1 MARKPEVYLTDTIET
16 WRQKTNLLS
25 ANIGDPD
32 DLNTSDKTT
41 LVSAIN
47 ELESVSNSSFIR
59 DQLSVSTSGT
69 GSHSSLS
76 YNKNSGVFSFS
87 VNSLTPNDIP
97 ELDASKVPTGVF
109 NAAQIPNLDASKI
122 TTGTLDSD
130 RFPESIKNSIPLS
143 STDDLDEGLTNLYF
157 TVSRARSSIIA
168 GSNISYDSNTGVISS
183 TAGVV
188 NVDPDYDEAT
198 DRSNSLAA
206 YSLQSMYFFL
216 DTNNSETGNYFG
228 IYNNLD
234 PYSDTVNSG
243 NSIFRVDEDGS
254 VNVTNTLHV
263 STSGI
268 EFPNNAYGGV
278 GDTAKIYLGEAD
290 DGAGE
295 STRLTFEVSNDLDDE
310 IHFILPSAN
319 GVKINGFTAY
329 HEGNL
334 ASAALT
340 PNVSI
345 VREAFIETIQN
356 SGVYYFNSSQYPNN
370 VSRPPDEHEIILVCK
385 TPEHGYVTGDEIY
398 FGQQS
403 DPAGLEEGIAITRH
417 NNSLLMQ
424 MRIGQNGPGLVTNK
438 NSGTGH
444 ILRSA
449 NWSVKVRFTWWGS
462 DGNYTK
468 GVTDWLTNPSST
480 GTVTTEGDLTGNAT
494 IEVPGNPSFGTISV
508 PGQSDV
514 SASVLGD
521 TLNLIDGSGVT
532 ITTNGSDSITIS
544 SSGGG
549 GGLGS
554 GQAWQNV
561 LSSRVAGTAYQNNT
575 GSSIMVSVTSV
586 ATSANA
592 VEISSVSSTGPWVP
606 IAWTTADR
614 FHPDTNQFIVPD
626 NHWYRVTAGA
636 GLYIW
641 AELR

>member
-1 MARKPEVYLTDTIET
+1 MSRKPEVYLTDTIET

-32 DLNTSDKTT
+32 DLNTTDKTT

-47 ELESVSNSSFIR
+47 ELESVSNSSFTR
-59 DQLSVSTSGT
+59 DQLSVSSSGT
-69 GSHSSLS
+69 GAHSSLS
-76 YNKNSGVFSFS
+76 YNKNSGVFSFT
-87 VNSLTPNDIP
+87 VNSLTPSDIP

-109 NAAQIPNLDASKI
+109 NADQIPNLDASKI
-122 TTGTLDSD
+122 TTGIFDSD
-130 RFPESIKNSIPLS
+130 RFPESIRNGIGLNN
-143 STDDLDEGLTNLYF
+143 TDDLDEGLTNLYF
-157 TVSRARSSIIA
+157 TTDRARASIVA
-168 GSNISYDSNTGVISS
+168 GSNITYDPNTGVISS
-183 TAGVV
+183 TGGLV
-188 NVDPDYDEAT
+188 NVDPDYDEVS
-198 DRSNSLAA
+198 DRSNSWAA
-206 YSLQSMYFFL
+206 YSLQSMHFFL
-216 DTNNSETGNYFG
+216 DHNNSETGNYFG

-263 STSGI
+263 STNGI
-268 EFPNNAYGGV
+268 EFPSDAYGGS

-295 STRLTFEVSNDLDDE
+295 ATRLTFEVSNDLEDE

-334 ASAALT
+334 APAGLT
-340 PNVSI
+340 PNVAI

-370 VSRPPDEHEIILVCK
+370 VNRPPDEHEIILVCK
-385 TPEHGYVTGDEIY
+385 VPEHGYSPGDEIY
-398 FGQQS
+398 FSQQS
-403 DPAGLEEGIAITRH
+403 SPEFLEEGIVITRH

-444 ILRSA
+444 VLQSA
-449 NWSVKVRFTWWGS
+449 NWSVKVRFIWWGS

-468 GVTDWLTNPSST
+468 GVTDWLANPSST
-480 GTVTTEGDLTGNAT
+480 GTVTIEGDLTGNAT
-494 IEVPGNPSFGTISV
+494 IEVPGTFSFGTVSV
-508 PGQSDV
+508 SGQSDV
-514 SASVLGD
+514 VSSSAGD
-521 TLNLIDGSGVT
+521 TLNLIGGSGVT

-554 GQAWQNV
+554 GQVWQDV
-561 LSSRVAGTAYQNNT
+561 LSSRVSGVVYQNST
-575 GSSIMVSVTSV
+575 GASIMVSITALASV
-586 ATSANA
+586 PQ
-592 VEISSVSSTGPWVP
+592 VSSVSSSGPWITLNTFGPVN
-606 IAWTTADR
+606 TADGAS
-614 FHPDTNQFIVPD
+614 FIVP
-626 NHWYRVTAGA
+626 NGHWYRIETSTIV
-636 GLYIW
+636 YDW
-641 AELR
+641 VELR